1 MKDHGLDLAVIGN
14 GRTAALVDP
23 CSRLVWWCYPR
34 FDGDPIFCRL
44 LAGEEEK
51 GFSDVVLDDMVEFH
65 SEYVR
70 NTAIVTTILTDRNG
84 AKVRITDFAPRF
96 RQYERVFRPP
106 QLFRMIEPIAG
117 LPRVTIRMR
126 PTCEYGKPLPRRALG
141 SNHIRYY
148 NDSTVIRL
156 TTDAPLSLID
166 RESPFVLTRPLHLVF
181 GPDEPDSGDLQKT
194 SREFV
199 ERTHD
204 YWLEW
209 VRRLSISVDWQEA
222 IIRAA
227 ITLKLSNFDETGAV
241 VAAHTTSI
249 PEAPSSGRTWD
260 YRYCW
265 RRDAYFVVQALNR
278 IGATRTMEEFITFTL
293 SIASKP
299 DLELRPL
306 YSVVPTTDIE
316 ERTAPDLAG
325 YRGDG
330 PVRIGNAAVSQIQN
344 DTYGSVIL
352 AAMPLFF
359 DRRLPRP
366 GDEGLFRLLE
376 TLGSRAAKKAFEP
389 DAGIW
394 EYRGRQRVHT
404 HSAAMCWA
412 GCQRLAAIAA
422 RLGLD
427 ARAKHWNSIAEP
439 MHAELIERA
448 WNQKRGAFTA
458 AFGSDDLD
466 ASVLLLADLG
476 VVEVDDPRFVSTVAA
491 MERELMREKHV
502 MRYANPDDFG
512 LPVTA
517 FLICRFWLIDA
528 LWSLGRRDAAK
539 DLFTDA
545 LNHRNRYGLL
555 SEDVDPQTGELW
567 GNFPQTYSM
576 AGLIL
581 SAMRLSRSWADRY
594 WRGGA
599 STRPALAIFGAAS
612 RGPVSVRCTACRSQR
627 CPASLSKRGCHA
639 CAMAT
644 SGVA

>member
-23 CSRLVWWCYPR
+23 SSRIVWWCYPR
-34 FDGDPIFCRL
+34 FDSDPIFSRL
-44 LAGEEEK
+44 LAGKEEK
-51 GFSDVVLDDMVEFH
+51 GFSDIVLDDLAEYQ

-70 NTAIVTTILTDRNG
+70 NTAIVSTLLTDSKG
-84 AKVRITDFAPRF
+84 GIVKITDFVPRF
-96 RQYERVFRPP
+96 RQFGRIFRPP
-106 QLFRMIEPIAG
+106 QIFRIIEPVAG
-117 LPRVTIRMR
+117 LPRITIRMR
-126 PTCEYGKPLPRRALG
+126 PTSDYGRLLPQRSVG
-141 SNHIRYY
+141 SNHIRY
-148 NDSTVIRL
+148 SAEGTVIRL

-166 RESPFVLTRPLHLVF
+166 GEAPFILTRPLHLVF
-181 GPDEPDSGDLQKT
+181 GPDEPFPGDLQST
-194 SREFV
+194 CRDFV
-199 ERTHD
+199 DRTHD
-204 YWLEW
+204 YWMEW
-209 VRRLSISVDWQEA
+209 VRRLSISYDWQEA

-227 ITLKLSNFDETGAV
+227 ITLKLSNFDETGAII
-241 VAAHTTSI
+241 AAHTTSI
-249 PEAPSSGRTWD
+249 PEAPGSGRTWD

-265 RRDAYFVVQALNR
+265 LRDAYFVVQALNR
-278 IGATRTMEEFITFTL
+278 IGATRTMEEFISFTI

-299 DLELRPL
+299 DQELRPL
-306 YSVVPTTDIE
+306 YSVVPTNEVE
-316 ERTAPDLAG
+316 ETTAPNLQG

-330 PVRIGNAAVSQIQN
+330 PVRVGNAAVGQAQH

-366 GDEGLFRLLE
+366 GDVGLFQLLE
-376 TLGSRAAKKAFEP
+376 TLGERAKRKALEP

-412 GCQRLAAIAA
+412 GCQRLSAIAK
-422 RLGLD
+422 RIGLED
-427 ARAKHWNSIAEP
+427 RAKYWDTVAQPIHTA
-439 MHAELIERA
+439 LLDQA
-448 WNQKRGAFTA
+448 WNEKRGAFTA

-466 ASVLLLADLG
+466 ASVLLLPDLG
-476 VVEVDDPRFVSTVAA
+476 VIDVDDPRFVSTVAA
-491 MERELMREKHV
+491 MERELVREKHV
-502 MRYANPDDFG
+502 MRYANADDFG

-528 LWSLGRRDAAK
+528 LWSLGRREAAR

-545 LNHRNRYGLL
+545 LSHRNRYGLL

-581 SAMRLSRSWADRY
+581 SAMRLSRSWEDRY
-594 WRGGA
+594 WRG
-599 STRPALAIFGAAS
+599 
-612 RGPVSVRCTACRSQR
+612 
-627 CPASLSKRGCHA
+627 
-639 CAMAT
+639 
-644 SGVA
+644 

>member
-1 MKDHGLDLAVIGN
+1 MKDHGLDLAIIGN

-23 CSRLVWWCYPR
+23 SSRIVWWCYPR
-34 FDGDPIFCRL
+34 FDSDPVFCRL
-44 LAGEEEK
+44 LAGREEK
-51 GFSDVVLDDMVEFH
+51 GFSDIVLDDLAEYQ

-70 NTAIVTTILTDRNG
+70 NTTIVSTLLTDHQG
-84 AKVRITDFAPRF
+84 GKVRITDFVPRF
-96 RQYERVFRPP
+96 RQFGRVFRPP
-106 QLFRMIEPIAG
+106 QIFRIIEPVAG
-117 LPRVTIRMR
+117 LPRITIRMR
-126 PTCEYGKPLPRRALG
+126 PTTDYGKPLTHRSLG
-141 SNHIRYY
+141 SNHIRYS
-148 NDSTVIRL
+148 DEGTVIRL

-166 RESPFVLTRPLHLVF
+166 GEAPFILTRPLHLVF
-181 GPDEPDSGDLQKT
+181 GPDEPFPGDLQST
-194 SREFV
+194 CRDFV
-199 ERTHD
+199 DRTRD
-204 YWLEW
+204 YWMEW
-209 VRRLSISVDWQEA
+209 VRRLSISYDWQEA

-241 VAAHTTSI
+241 IAAHTTSI
-249 PEAPSSGRTWD
+249 PEAPGSGRTWD

-265 RRDAYFVVQALNR
+265 LRDAYFVVQALNR
-278 IGATRTMEEFITFTL
+278 IGATRTMEEFISFTI

-299 DLELRPL
+299 DQELRPL
-306 YSVVPTTDIE
+306 YSVVPTHEIE
-316 ERTAPDLAG
+316 EKVAPDLDG

-330 PVRIGNAAVSQIQN
+330 PVRIGNAAVGQAQH

-366 GDEGLFRLLE
+366 GDVDLFQLLE
-376 TLGSRAAKKAFEP
+376 TLGERAKRKALEP

-412 GCQRLAAIAA
+412 GCQRLSAIAK
-422 RLGLD
+422 RIGLD
-427 ARAKHWNSIAEP
+427 DRAKYWDKVARPIHTA
-439 MHAELIERA
+439 LLERA
-448 WNQKRGAFTA
+448 WSEKRGAFTA

-466 ASVLLLADLG
+466 ASVLLLPDLG

-491 MERELMREKHV
+491 MERELVREKHV
-502 MRYANPDDFG
+502 MRYANADDFG

-528 LWSLGRRDAAK
+528 LWSLGRREAAR

-545 LNHRNRYGLL
+545 LSHRNRYGLL

-581 SAMRLSRSWADRY
+581 SAMRLSRSWEDRY
-594 WRGGA
+594 WRG
-599 STRPALAIFGAAS
+599 
-612 RGPVSVRCTACRSQR
+612 
-627 CPASLSKRGCHA
+627 
-639 CAMAT
+639 
-644 SGVA
+644 